1 MDQLGAMRAFVRVVQ
16 TGSFSAVGRE
26 LETTQATI
34 SKKVAALEAKLG
46 AKLLNRS
53 SRDVSLTQAGADY
66 YEQAVVMLAELDE
79 VESRIRSQVATPKG
93 TLHVTAPV
101 AFGRIVIA
109 PIIGEFLEMYP
120 DIKVD
125 MSLGDRHVDLIAEG
139 VDVAI
144 RARRLEDSTLI
155 ARHLFE
161 NPMLLVASPEYLAQ
175 YGEPRKPADLKRHSC
190 IVYSLLRSG
199 NIWHFEQ
206 KGKEVS
212 VPVNGRFQSDNGDTN
227 LEVALAGLGI
237 AELPMW
243 MVAEHLQA
251 NRLKQVLIDYQAD
264 TVPFNA
270 IYPQNRY
277 VPLKVRCFVDFL
289 KEKLADKTLYK

>member
-26 LETTQATI
+26 LDTTQATI

-46 AKLLNRS
+46 VKLLTRS

-79 VESRIRSQVATPKG
+79 VETRIRSQVATPKG
-93 TLHVTAPV
+93 TLRVTAPV

-144 RARRLEDSTLI
+144 RARQLEDSSLI

-161 NPMLLVASPEYLAQ
+161 NPLLLVASPKYLAQ
-175 YGEPRKPADLKRHSC
+175 HGEPREPADLKRHSC

-199 NIWHFEQ
+199 TNWHFEQ
-206 KGKEVS
+206 KGKEIS
-212 VPVNGRFQSDNGDTN
+212 VPVSGRFQSDNGDTN

-237 AELPMW
+237 AELPIW

-251 NRLKQVLIDYQAD
+251 NRLKQVLSDYQAD

-289 KEKLADKTLYK
+289 KEKLADKTLYR